1 MGSGYG
7 VGVVWCGVR
16 GRREEALLA
25 YALLWRSW
33 QLFVRV
39 EAAFGLWHMA
49 VGSFLLEWFMCAY
62 L

>member
-16 GRREEALLA
+16 GRREEAFLA
-25 YALLWRSW
+25 YGSW

-39 EAAFGLWHMA
+39 EAAFGLWQLA
-49 VGSFLLEWFMCAY
+49 VFDPRF
-62 L
+62 